1 MTKTKFIE
9 MLEQHDWHFERSDDH
24 SKWRQGMEERKRIMS
39 AKIILGAVG
48 VLLYEE
54 HRKKH
59 HA

>member
-1 MTKTKFIE
+1 MTKTKFIQ
-9 MLEQHDWHFERSDDH
+9 MLEQHDWHFERSNDH
-24 SKWRQGMEERKRIMS
+24 SKWRQGMEERKRIIT

-48 VLLYEE
+48 ELLFEE

>member
-39 AKIILGAVG
+39 AKVLLGAVG
-48 VLLYEE
+48 ERLFEE
-54 HRKKH
+54 YRKKNN
-59 HA
+59 A

>member
-1 MTKTKFIE
+1 MTKTKFIQ
-9 MLEQHDWHFERSDDH
+9 MLEQHDLHFERSDDY

-48 VLLYEE
+48 ELLFEE

>member
-1 MTKTKFIE
+1 

-48 VLLYEE
+48 ERLFEE

>member
-24 SKWRQGMEERKRIMS
+24 SKWRQVMEERKRIMS

-48 VLLYEE
+48 ERLFEE
-54 HRKKH
+54 HRKIH

>member
-1 MTKTKFIE
+1 

-48 VLLYEE
+48 ELLFEE
-54 HRKKH
+54 HRKKNN
-59 HA
+59 A

>member
-1 MTKTKFIE
+1 MTKEKFTQ

-48 VLLYEE
+48 ERLFEE

>member
-48 VLLYEE
+48 VLLFEE
-54 HRKKH
+54 HRKKNN
-59 HA
+59 A